1 VIIKLHRT
9 VSFRSNMF
17 SSVGI
22 SFKQPCPCAYIT
34 FEYQLESTTD
44 YYLNIKE
51 YICTEIFLQNI
62 KLRSR
67 TIRNL
72 DKHRWLF
79 TLKFL
84 RWRTIINWIL
94 IF

>member
-9 VSFRSNMF
+9 VSFRNNMF

-22 SFKQPCPCAYIT
+22 SFKLCTCAYIT
-34 FEYQLESTTD
+34 FEYQHERTTD
-44 YYLNIKE
+44 YYLDIKE
-51 YICTEIFLQNI
+51 YICTEIFLQTI

-72 DKHRWLF
+72 DKRRWLF